1 MRKGVSLFIGRIIA
15 AILGLYLAVTF
26 IPQVT
31 FEGKVYTLL
40 LAGGCLGVLNLT
52 LIPLLKLLTTP
63 LRILS
68 LGLLSLIID
77 MAFIWGITVL
87 FPGFH
92 IPLLIPLL
100 LTTLLVSA
108 FNYLFSL

>member
-77 MAFIWGITVL
+77 MAFIWAISVF
-87 FPGFH
+87 FPGFQ

-100 LTTLLVSA
+100 LTTLLISVL
-108 FNYLFSL
+108 NYLFCL